1 VTFWEHFLRLIGRRP
16 IPAVAALYWH
26 LTRRKVRARN
36 RLRLA
41 SADLS
46 FPYRVWMDRTE
57 KQSEPGEGCLEA
69 IDKWHWQPRFSVM
82 LHGAEGC
89 TPQER
94 DRSVKSIERQIYP
107 AWTLVDKPV
116 RPIQKG
122 LTSVEADFVVPLRV
136 GDSLSRTAL
145 FRIAETLQDSR
156 DAAILYGDQ
165 DQRDSRG
172 RRRRPWFK
180 PRWNE
185 EMFLAL
191 DFLSGA
197 AAIEQRLAERAA
209 ANARTVGE
217 LMVAAVFGA
226 AGPIVHIPHI
236 LAHVAPGSPSESR
249 RLAAVAEAVRPL
261 GATCSPG
268 PFGTVK
274 VQWPLPEQLPLVSII
289 VPTRDKLNLV
299 RPCLESVRANTD
311 YGRFEIIVI
320 DKGSVERRT
329 ADYFDELGRDPRVRV
344 LPRPGPYNFS
354 AINNFAAREARGS
367 YLCLLNNDTE
377 VIEPRWLTEM
387 MRYAVRPDIGAVG
400 AKLLYADGSL
410 QHAGVVV
417 GVGGVAGHIHRS
429 LPAGEPGY
437 FCQPHV
443 AQFVSAVTAACL
455 VVDKRKF
462 LAVGGLDEIELPVA
476 FNDVDLCLKL
486 QAAGWRNIYV
496 PHAVLLH
503 HESKSREKDASPR
516 QIARFRRETDVLQK
530 RWGTQGYDDPLLN
543 PNLDPFSETLVI
555 KV

>member
-1 VTFWEHFLRLIGRRP
+1 
-16 IPAVAALYWH
+16 VAALYWH

-320 DKGSVERRT
+320 DNGSVERRT

>member
-46 FPYRVWMDRTE
+46 FPYRVWIDRTE
-57 KQSEPGEGCLEA
+57 KQAGPADGCLETMN
-69 IDKWHWQPRFSVM
+69 KWPWQPRFSVM
-82 LHGAEGC
+82 LHGAEGS
-89 TPQER
+89 TAEEH
-94 DRSVKSIERQIYP
+94 DRSVKSVDQQLYP
-107 AWTLVDKPV
+107 AWTLVDEPA
-116 RPIQKG
+116 RSIQEA
-122 LTSVEADFVVPLRV
+122 LASVDADFVVPLRV
-136 GDSLSRTAL
+136 GDSLSTIAL
-145 FRIAETLQDSR
+145 FRIAETLQESR

-165 DQRDSRG
+165 DERDSRG

-197 AAIEQRLAERAA
+197 MAIEKHLAARAGT
-209 ANARTVGE
+209 NARSIGE
-217 LMVAAVFGA
+217 LTVAAVFGA

-236 LAHVAPGSPSESR
+236 LAHVAPGSRSESR
-249 RLAAVAEAVRPL
+249 QLAAVAEAVKPL

-289 VPTRDKLNLV
+289 VPTRDRLDLV
-299 RPCLESVRANTD
+299 RPCLDSLRTKTD

-320 DKGSVERRT
+320 DNGSIEQRT
-329 ADYFDELGRDPRVRV
+329 ADYFDDLERDPRVRV

-354 AINNFAAREARGS
+354 AMNNFAAREARGS

-486 QAAGWRNIYV
+486 QAAGWRNVYV

-503 HESKSREKDASPR
+503 HESKTREKDASPG
-516 QIARFRRETDVLQK
+516 QIERFRRETDVLQK
-530 RWGTQGYDDPLLN
+530 RWGTEGYDDPLLN